1 MAIQITDKLIA
12 DIEQHIKELCKTAIK
27 SEFGSENDKM
37 PLYIC
42 HEDKDFAD
50 KVYWG
55 DKINLRDQ
63 MPEKWCSAIKC
74 SSSSPYSSYE
84 FRVKNE
90 AYPKITL
97 RFLVDTK
104 GNTYKA
110 PPNISNWEDRVTF
123 YKTLSDKS
131 PMPTYVFEQL
141 KARCEV
147 ATRWEETGKKV
158 KEFLQTCRSLNQAVK
173 IWPEL
178 SNFLPEDRRNRLEE
192 DNKPKAKKERTTPA
206 PEEILGQINRDEIAA
221 DLVALRFAT
230 N

>member
-1 MAIQITDKLIA
+1 MAIQITDKLIE
-12 DIEQHIKELCKTAIK
+12 DINAHIKELCKTAIK
-27 SEFGSENDKM
+27 SEFGSSNEHI
-37 PLYIC
+37 PIYIC

-55 DKINLRDQ
+55 DKVNLRDQ
-63 MPEKWCSAIKC
+63 MPDKWCSNIKC
-74 SSSSPYSSYE
+74 SPSNSYGYSE
-84 FRVKNE
+84 LRIKNE
-90 AYPKITL
+90 AYPKIPL
-97 RFLVDTK
+97 RFSIDTK
-104 GNTYKA
+104 GLTYKA
-110 PPNISNWEDRVTF
+110 PPNTNQWDDKLTL

-173 IWPEL
+173 VWPEL
-178 SNFLPEDRRNRLEE
+178 VNFLPEDRRKRLEE